1 MQKRTLL
8 SLFIVGVIAVVVLV
22 VWKQPVAEAP
32 TEVSVISGYIE
43 SQTFSTDTTLNESR
57 IVNVEEVYVL
67 ESDAIL
73 TVNEAMVIEG
83 AVGCRDGSLSIIANA
98 PLTING
104 TIACEDEEVG
114 DVTIVATEGLT
125 MSPDSEI
132 IANGNVQIVDS
143 SDLIK
148 EQSVLDGLYD
158 ATAEVSTEGLIV
170 GPLVDEEVEA
180 PAGEAALRFVPR
192 ESILAPFIK
201 TAHAQVDNGTTT
213 VNLTNQP
220 IRVSGKIKVGTPRK
234 GAKRVVVFDF
244 PNTPEVT
251 VQDFELE
258 GPKGRNGDPDTGS
271 CDVEGK
277 DGEDAFRFNA
287 FAPNLIVNNFT
298 LILGDGGDGG
308 EATTGDGCD
317 DARAKGGKGGKPG
330 NFKMVGSQKFEI
342 TGAFIVHPG
351 NGGGGGGATAKGKV
365 GEPGEKGG
373 DARAT
378 GGKGADNKKK
388 LTVAGTV
395 AGTSNVQ
402 FGDAVGGYG
411 GSALAEGGAG
421 GDAEKCGQFGGPGGK
436 ANARSGD
443 GGDAKLTITGGAR
456 RMDVANDIGG
466 QGGLVEAYGGVGGV
480 GGSCDETQKGGDG
493 GKGGDAAATEGKG
506 GFGKSGRAADGA
518 ALGDDGGDGGKGG
531 DGCTE
536 GIGGDGGSGGTEDG
550 EKGEDGQNICITI
563 TKEEDYI
570 SLLPGEI
577 QVIKYKD
584 YYIPI
589 ANLGVFSDSNKQE
602 CDGGMEHWH
611 PGPQGAIETGGMTV
625 PDPDPNECG
634 FGKVSD
640 TEIHIIMDPNYIEED
655 SEEMREGGEMIQIDP
670 PKLILP

>member
-1 MQKRTLL
+1 MKHRALL
-8 SLFIVGVIAVVVLV
+8 FLFIISVIAVVVLA
-22 VWKQPVAEAP
+22 VWKKPVAEAP
-32 TEVSVISGYIE
+32 TEVSVLSGYIE
-43 SQTFSTDTTLNESR
+43 SQTFSTDTTLSESR
-57 IVNVEEVYVL
+57 IVNAEEVYVL

-73 TVNEAMVIEG
+73 TVDEAMVIEG
-83 AVGCRDGSLSIIANA
+83 AVGCRDGSLSIVANA

-104 TIACEDEEVG
+104 VVACEDEDAG
-114 DVTIVATEGLT
+114 DVTIVAAEGLT
-125 MSPDSEI
+125 MSSDSEI

-148 EQSVLDGLYD
+148 DQSAFDELYD
-158 ATAEVSTEGLIV
+158 ATAEVSSDGLVV

-180 PAGEAALRFVPR
+180 PAGEAVVQFVPTD
-192 ESILAPFIK
+192 SFLTTFIK
-201 TAHAQVDNGTTT
+201 TAHAQVNNGTTT
-213 VNLTNQP
+213 VNLTTEP

-258 GPKGRNGDPDTGS
+258 GPKGRNGDPDNGS
-271 CDVEGK
+271 CDVEGE

-308 EATTGDGCD
+308 DATTGDGCD

-351 NGGGGGGATAKGKV
+351 NGGGGGGATAQGKV

-466 QGGLVEAYGGVGGV
+466 QGGIVEAIGGDGGA
-480 GGSCDETQKGGDG
+480 GGSCDETQKGGNG
-493 GKGGDAAATEGKG
+493 GKGGSASATEGKG
-506 GFGKSGRAADGA
+506 GFGKSGRASDGA
-518 ALGDDGGDGGKGG
+518 ELADDGGDGGKGG

-550 EKGEDGQNICITI
+550 EKGEDGRNICITI

-589 ANLGVFSDSNKQE
+589 ANLGVFSDPNKRE

-611 PGPQGAIETGGMTV
+611 PGPRGAIETGGMAV
-625 PDPDPNECG
+625 PDPNPNECG

-640 TEIHIIMDPNYIEED
+640 TQIHIIMDPNYVEENP
-655 SEEMREGGEMIQIDP
+655 EEMQEGGEMIQIDP